1 MTVISNDPS
10 WWPLIKFNL
19 VFNYFAVASFTA
31 VAYDWLMFGKEFELV
46 WVSRVPCQS
55 NDKITVLCRRDV
67 VPSSCAASVISKPGC
82 ADLKYHRCATSGLY
96 MLGMITKLTR

>member
-31 VAYDWLMFGKEFELV
+31 VAYDWVLMFGKEFELV

-67 VPSSCAASVISKPGC
+67 VPSCLFYMSACAASVISKPGC
-82 ADLKYHRCATSGLY
+82 ADFKIS
-96 MLGMITKLTR
+96 